1 MAFQVSPGVN
11 VSEIDATNV
20 VPAVS
25 TSDAGFAAAFVWG
38 PADKIT
44 TIASEVAL
52 VDTFGKPDSDTQTN
66 WYTAASFLAYA
77 GALQVVRTLGSTALN
92 ALDGA
97 SVSGEGAVSTLNQ
110 GVVDEL
116 GTIVAGD
123 GYATATGLATTV
135 APAGGSGATVDIVA
149 DAGGQITSVTVNA
162 GGQTYKSG
170 DILTIVQGGGNGGTV
185 EVGGVANAI
194 TLGTTTFTPSATW
207 NGGSDQT
214 GASSGATTVSPAGGT
229 GATFT
234 VTTTS
239 SGTSVTVVTISA
251 AGSGY
256 NSGDVI
262 TIEDPGSTDE
272 TIKVVVETVTSTGG
286 VLVAN
291 EDDFDANSTSGQ
303 KSTIAGTASFVAR
316 YSGTLGNAIQVGLF
330 HQTGT
335 LAGWDGNFVQNGATK
350 TIEFG
355 DLFDRAP
362 NTSSHVLS
370 KNGGTDVNDEVHIVV
385 VDRTGAISGTAGT
398 VIEKFAHVSLCSDAK
413 NDQGNSNWIKD
424 VIRRDSRYIYA
435 TGQWDNIQ
443 SQWEDKTSS
452 GTTPFTDAGAQS
464 INLSGGTDVNSSSAS
479 GGGNTAA
486 RRYVADKGYY
496 LFRDV
501 DSVDVGLLITG
512 EDDTS
517 GTLTADLIDNV
528 AEYRK
533 DAVVFYSIDRTKSV
547 NNSAQSTKGDNLKTY
562 ITSTINKNSSYA
574 VMDSGWKRTYNRYT
588 DTYVDVP
595 LNGDIAGLCV
605 ATDQSRD
612 AWWSPAGFSRGQIR
626 NVVKLWYNPDKA
638 ERDKIYKVGV
648 NPVVAMPGAGTILY
662 GDKTSLQK
670 PSAFDRINVRRLFIV
685 LEKAISRAAKFMLFE
700 FNDEFT
706 RSTFR
711 NMVEPFLGEIKTRR
725 GIYDYKV
732 VCDTSNNTGEVIDRN
747 EFVGDI
753 YIKPARSINFIQL
766 NFVAVRT
773 GVDFSE
779 VAG

>member
-44 TIASEVAL
+44 TITSEVDL
-52 VDTFGKPDSDTQTN
+52 VNTFGKPDSDTQTN

-77 GALQVVRTLGSTALN
+77 GSLQIVRTLGATAYN
-92 ALDGA
+92 SSDGTA
-97 SVSGEGAVSTLNQ
+97 SGVE
-110 GVVDEL
+110 GVV
-116 GTIVAGD
+116 
-123 GYATATGLATTV
+123 
-135 APAGGSGATVDIVA
+135 VDVE
-149 DAGGQITSVTVNA
+149 D
-162 GGQTYKSG
+162 
-170 DILTIVQGGGNGGTV
+170 LTP
-185 EVGGVANAI
+185 
-194 TLGTTTFTPSATW
+194 TPSAVWQASQTHAAFA
-207 NGGSDQT
+207 QT
-214 GASSGATTVSPAGGT
+214 GATNPAGGT
-229 GATFT
+229 GATFSA
-234 VTTTS
+234 VTDG
-239 SGTSVTVVTISA
+239 SGNPTFTLVA
-251 AGSGY
+251 AGTGY
-256 NSGDVI
+256 NSGDELTFTDPGSSANTAVI
-262 TIEDPGSTDE
+262 TIE
-272 TIKVVVETVTSTGG
+272 TVTASSSAATI
-286 VLVAN
+286 VVTN
-291 EDDFDANSTSGQ
+291 EDAYDAHLTGESESAITAFDSAT
-303 KSTIAGTASFVAR
+303 FVAR
-316 YSGTLGNAIQVGLF
+316 YAGELGDSIQVGIF

-335 LAGWDGNFVQNGATK
+335 LADWKEDFTQNGKTATV
-350 TIEFG
+350 TFG

-370 KNGGTDVNDEVHIVV
+370 KNGGVDVNDEIHIVV
-385 VDRTGAISGTAGT
+385 VDRDGKISGTAGK
-398 VIEKFAHVSLCSDAK
+398 VLEKFAHASLATDARSSE
-413 NDQGNSNWIKD
+413 GNSNYYRD
-424 VIRRDSRYIYA
+424 VLRNNSKYIYA
-435 TGQWDNIQ
+435 TGQWDLVDA
-443 SQWEDKTSS
+443 QWESKDSTNI
-452 GTTPFTDAGAQS
+452 TPFNSEPAHS
-464 INLSGGTDVNSSSAS
+464 ILLAN
-479 GGGNTAA
+479 GGNDNTSAA
-486 RRYVADKGYY
+486 STNGNHAAKRYVADKGYY

-512 EDDTS
+512 QDDAS
-517 GTLTADLIDNV
+517 GTLAKNLIDNV

-533 DAVVFYSIDRTKSV
+533 DAVVFYSISNNKSV
-547 NNSAQSTKGDNLKTY
+547 NNQSQSVKGDDLVTY
-562 ITSTINKNSSYA
+562 MTTTINKNSSYA

-588 DTYVDVP
+588 DNYVDVP

-605 ATDQSRD
+605 ATDQARD
-612 AWWSPAGFSRGQIR
+612 AWWSPAGFNRGQIK
-626 NVVKLWYNPDKA
+626 NVVKLWFNPDKA
-638 ERDKIYKVGV
+638 QRDKIYKVGV

-711 NMVEPFLGEIKTRR
+711 NMVEPFLGEIKAKR

-753 YIKPARSINFIQL
+753 YVKPARSINFIQL

>member
-44 TIASEVAL
+44 TITSEVDL
-52 VDTFGKPDSDTQTN
+52 VNTFGKPDSDTQTN

-77 GALQVVRTLGSTALN
+77 GSLQIVRTLGATAYN
-92 ALDGA
+92 SSDGTA
-97 SVSGEGAVSTLNQ
+97 SGVE
-110 GVVDEL
+110 GVV
-116 GTIVAGD
+116 
-123 GYATATGLATTV
+123 
-135 APAGGSGATVDIVA
+135 VDVE
-149 DAGGQITSVTVNA
+149 D
-162 GGQTYKSG
+162 
-170 DILTIVQGGGNGGTV
+170 LTP
-185 EVGGVANAI
+185 
-194 TLGTTTFTPSATW
+194 TPSAVWQASQTHAAFA
-207 NGGSDQT
+207 QT
-214 GASSGATTVSPAGGT
+214 GATNPAGGT
-229 GATFT
+229 GATFSA
-234 VTTTS
+234 VTDG
-239 SGTSVTVVTISA
+239 SGNPTFTLVA
-251 AGSGY
+251 AGTGY
-256 NSGDVI
+256 NSGDELTFTDPGSSANTAVI
-262 TIEDPGSTDE
+262 TIE
-272 TIKVVVETVTSTGG
+272 TVTASSSAATI
-286 VLVAN
+286 VVTN
-291 EDDFDANSTSGQ
+291 EDAYDAHLTGESESAITAFDSAT
-303 KSTIAGTASFVAR
+303 FVAR
-316 YSGTLGNAIQVGLF
+316 YAGELGDSIQVGIF

-335 LAGWDGNFVQNGATK
+335 LDDWKEDFTQNGKTATV
-350 TIEFG
+350 TFG

-362 NTSSHVLS
+362 NTSAHVLS
-370 KNGGTDVNDEVHIVV
+370 KNGGVDVNDEIHIVV
-385 VDRTGAISGTAGT
+385 VDRDGKISGTAGK
-398 VIEKFAHVSLCSDAK
+398 VLEKFAHVSLATDARSSE
-413 NDQGNSNWIKD
+413 GNSNYYRD
-424 VIRRDSRYIYA
+424 VLRNNSKYIYA
-435 TGQWDNIQ
+435 TGQWDLVDA
-443 SQWEDKTSS
+443 QWESKDSTNI
-452 GTTPFTDAGAQS
+452 TPFNSEPAHS
-464 INLSGGTDVNSSSAS
+464 ILLAN
-479 GGGNTAA
+479 GGNDNTSAA
-486 RRYVADKGYY
+486 STNGNHAAKRYVADKGYY

-512 EDDTS
+512 QDDAS
-517 GTLTADLIDNV
+517 GTLAKNLIDNV

-533 DAVVFYSIDRTKSV
+533 DAVVFYSISNNKSV
-547 NNSAQSTKGDNLKTY
+547 NNQSQSVKGDDLVTY
-562 ITSTINKNSSYA
+562 MTTTINKNSSYA

-588 DTYVDVP
+588 DNYVDVP

-605 ATDQSRD
+605 ATDQARD
-612 AWWSPAGFSRGQIR
+612 AWWSPAGFNRGQIK
-626 NVVKLWYNPDKA
+626 NVVKLWFNPDKA
-638 ERDKIYKVGV
+638 QRDKIYKVGV

-711 NMVEPFLGEIKTRR
+711 NMVEPFLGEIKAKR

-753 YIKPARSINFIQL
+753 YVKPARSINFIQL

>member
-44 TIASEVAL
+44 TITSEVDL
-52 VDTFGKPDSDTQTN
+52 VNTFGKPDSDTQTN

-77 GALQVVRTLGSTALN
+77 GSLQIVRSLGAASYNSSDGTAAATEGVIVDFETTITSGGNSYTDQNTESLTGGTGSG
-92 ALDGA
+92 ATGEITAVDGVITA
-97 SVSGEGAVSTLNQ
+97 I
-110 GVVDEL
+110 
-116 GTIVAGD
+116 TIVAG
-123 GYATATGLATTV
+123 
-135 APAGGSGATVDIVA
+135 
-149 DAGGQITSVTVNA
+149 
-162 GGQTYKSG
+162 
-170 DILTIVQGGGNGGTV
+170 GT
-185 EVGGVANAI
+185 
-194 TLGTTTFTPSATW
+194 
-207 NGGSDQT
+207 
-214 GASSGATTVSPAGGT
+214 
-229 GATFT
+229 
-234 VTTTS
+234 
-239 SGTSVTVVTISA
+239 
-251 AGSGY
+251 GY
-256 NSGDVI
+256 NSGDVLAVA
-262 TIEDPGSTDE
+262 TGAGGTV
-272 TIKVVVETVTSTGG
+272 TVETVTALGTAADI
-286 VLVAN
+286 LVAN
-291 EDDFDANSTSGQ
+291 EDTYDAHVSGG
-303 KSTIAGTASFVAR
+303 STIGNFNSATFVSRYAGE
-316 YSGTLGNAIQVGLF
+316 LGNSIQVGF
-330 HQTGT
+330 AHQKGDATNTILSDWKEDFTQGGKTATVDFGT
-335 LAGWDGNFVQNGATK
+335 
-350 TIEFG
+350 
-355 DLFDRAP
+355 LFDRSP
-362 NTSSHVLS
+362 NTSSYVLS
-370 KNGGTDVNDEVHIVV
+370 KNGGTDVNDEIHIVV
-385 VDRTGAISGTAGT
+385 VDRDGKISGTAGT
-398 VIEKFAHVSLCSDAK
+398 VLEKFAHVSLATDAK
-413 NDQGNSNWIKD
+413 SSEGNSNYYKD
-424 VIRRDSRYIYA
+424 VLRNNSSYIYA
-435 TGQWDNIQ
+435 TGNWANVDAVDDN
-443 SQWEDKTSS
+443 WESKDSTNTTAFTNVTS
-452 GTTPFTDAGAQS
+452 PQS
-464 INLSGGTDVNSSSAS
+464 ILLANGVNDNGSGATTN
-479 GGGNTAA
+479 GNHAA
-486 RRYVADKGYY
+486 KRYVADKGYY

-517 GTLTADLIDNV
+517 GTLTKDLIDNV

-533 DAVVFYSIDRTKSV
+533 DAVVFYSIDKAESV
-547 NNSAQSTKGDNLKTY
+547 NNQSQALKGTALVDHINNVV
-562 ITSTINKNSSYA
+562 NKNSSYA

-588 DTYVDVP
+588 DNYVDVP

-626 NVVKLWYNPDKA
+626 NVVKLWFNPDKA

-662 GDKTSLQK
+662 GDKTTLQK

-711 NMVEPFLGEIKTRR
+711 NMVEPFLSEIKTRR

-732 VCDTSNNTGEVIDRN
+732 VCDTSNNTGEVVDRN
-747 EFVGDI
+747 EFIGDI
-753 YIKPARSINFIQL
+753 YVKPARSINFIQL

>member
-44 TIASEVAL
+44 TITSEVDL
-52 VDTFGKPDSDTQTN
+52 VNTFGKPDSDTQTN

-77 GALQVVRTLGSTALN
+77 GSLQIVRSLGAASYNSSDGTAAATEGVIVDFETTITSGGNSYTDQNTESLTGGTGSG
-92 ALDGA
+92 ATGEITAVDGVITA
-97 SVSGEGAVSTLNQ
+97 I
-110 GVVDEL
+110 
-116 GTIVAGD
+116 TIVAG
-123 GYATATGLATTV
+123 
-135 APAGGSGATVDIVA
+135 
-149 DAGGQITSVTVNA
+149 
-162 GGQTYKSG
+162 
-170 DILTIVQGGGNGGTV
+170 GT
-185 EVGGVANAI
+185 
-194 TLGTTTFTPSATW
+194 
-207 NGGSDQT
+207 
-214 GASSGATTVSPAGGT
+214 
-229 GATFT
+229 
-234 VTTTS
+234 
-239 SGTSVTVVTISA
+239 
-251 AGSGY
+251 GY
-256 NSGDVI
+256 NSGDVLAVA
-262 TIEDPGSTDE
+262 TGAGGTV
-272 TIKVVVETVTSTGG
+272 TVETVTALGTAADI
-286 VLVAN
+286 LVAN
-291 EDDFDANSTSGQ
+291 EDTYDAHVSGG
-303 KSTIAGTASFVAR
+303 STIGNFNSATFVSRYAGE
-316 YSGTLGNAIQVGLF
+316 LGNSIQVGF
-330 HQTGT
+330 AHQKGDATNTILSDWKEDFTQGGKTATVDFGT
-335 LAGWDGNFVQNGATK
+335 
-350 TIEFG
+350 
-355 DLFDRAP
+355 LFDRSP
-362 NTSSHVLS
+362 NTSSYVLS
-370 KNGGTDVNDEVHIVV
+370 KNGGTDVNDEIHIVV
-385 VDRTGAISGTAGT
+385 VDRDGKISGTAGT
-398 VIEKFAHVSLCSDAK
+398 VLEKFAHVSLATDAK
-413 NDQGNSNWIKD
+413 SSEGNSNYYKD
-424 VIRRDSRYIYA
+424 VLRNNSSYIYA
-435 TGQWDNIQ
+435 TGNWANVDAVDDN
-443 SQWEDKTSS
+443 WESKDSTNTTAFTNVTS
-452 GTTPFTDAGAQS
+452 PQS
-464 INLSGGTDVNSSSAS
+464 ILLANGVNDNGSGATTN
-479 GGGNTAA
+479 GNHAA
-486 RRYVADKGYY
+486 KRYVADKGYY

-517 GTLTADLIDNV
+517 GTLTKDLIDNV

-533 DAVVFYSIDRTKSV
+533 DAVVFYSIDKAESV
-547 NNSAQSTKGDNLKTY
+547 NNQSQALKGTALVDHINNVV
-562 ITSTINKNSSYA
+562 NKNSSYA

-588 DTYVDVP
+588 DNYVDVP

-626 NVVKLWYNPDKA
+626 NVVKLWFNPDKA
-638 ERDKIYKVGV
+638 ERDKIYKAGV

-711 NMVEPFLGEIKTRR
+711 NMVEPFLSEIKTRR

-732 VCDTSNNTGEVIDRN
+732 VCDTSNNTGEVVDRN
-747 EFVGDI
+747 EFIGDI
-753 YIKPARSINFIQL
+753 YVKPARSINFIQL